1 MLLLLGL
8 YHCFQF
14 IPHSST
20 LKFLSH
26 GCSTLN
32 LAWLFHGLHMKT
44 PRSEKLYIN
53 KQGTIPGYKD
63 CRLSNL
69 QERSNDFYG
78 VNGYYMAY
86 CNYMVTIWYFKII
99 SYVLCDLKDTLLLLS
114 IPYIYDHFGG
124 CPYSIDCF
132 LGGFILKTIC
142 HDKSMGKNPPVF
154 SPS

>member
-53 KQGTIPGYKD
+53 KQGKNPGYKD

-114 IPYIYDHFGG
+114 IPYIYIYDHFGG
-124 CPYSIDCF
+124 FPYSIDCF

-142 HDKSMGKNPPVF
+142 HDNS
-154 SPS
+154 